1 VTSHAKQ
8 LRDGL
13 HPFALHSQGD
23 SHTTPEYLGHLWSGF
38 VWFGSVW
45 FSWVE
50 LGWYGFG
57 PYPQPISVVY
67 LTFPPDT
74 GLLLDSTSL
83 LFVFI
88 C

>member
-1 VTSHAKQ
+1 MPNNYVTACILLHFTLWGIHTQ
-8 LRDGL
+8 HQNILGIYGL
-13 HPFALHSQGD
+13 VL
-23 SHTTPEYLGHLWSGF
+23 
-38 VWFGSVW
+38 FGSVR